1 MSQDNP
7 IRIYA
12 THLWE
17 EDDDFLRLFEYLTDV
32 DSFFYVN
39 LSEPGNKPGGGDREA
54 EQAEFRRQMGPAE
67 VVMVL
72 STQYVTNTGLIIYQM
87 DLAKAMKKPIIAVE
101 PFGPENILK
110 PVKDKAD
117 EIVPW
122 YNRSMVDSIRHLGRG
137 DLTSRYEV
145 IDFP

>member
-17 EDDDFLRLFEYLTDV
+17 EDDDFLRLFEYLSDV
-32 DSFFYVN
+32 DNFFYVN
-39 LSEPGNKPGGGDREA
+39 LSEPNSRPSAPDREA

-101 PFGPENILK
+101 PFGPDNILK

-117 EIVPW
+117 AVVPW
-122 YNRSMVDSIRHLGRG
+122 YNRSMVDEIRHLGRG

>member
-7 IRIYA
+7 IRIYV

-32 DSFFYVN
+32 ENFFYVN
-39 LSEPGNKPGGGDREA
+39 LSEPGQKPAAPDREA
-54 EQAEFRRQMGPAE
+54 EQAEFRRQMSTAE

-72 STQYVTNTGLIIYQM
+72 ATQYVTNTGLIIYQL
-87 DLAKAMKKPIIAVE
+87 DLAKALKKPIIAVE
-101 PFGPENILK
+101 PFGPDSILK

-122 YNRSMVDSIRHLGRG
+122 YNRSMVDAIRHLGRG

>member
-1 MSQDNP
+1 MSIDNP
-7 IRIYA
+7 IRLYA

-17 EDDDFLRLFEYLTDV
+17 KDDDFLRLFEYLTDV
-32 DSFFYVN
+32 ENFFYVN
-39 LSEPGNKPGGGDREA
+39 LSEPELKPGSAEREA
-54 EQAEFRRQMGPAE
+54 EQAEFRRQMADAE
-67 VVMVL
+67 VVIVL
-72 STQYVTNTGLIIYQM
+72 SSQYVTNAGLLTYQM
-87 DLAKAMKKPIIAVE
+87 DLAKAMKKPIMAVE
-101 PFGPENILK
+101 PFGPDSILK